1 MKVFITGGTGFIGL
15 PLIRHLLSHN
25 HTITALARTP
35 SSTSTLLSLG
45 CAPHPGSLTDLSS
58 LRAAASSADAVLH
71 LAMIH
76 DFHNLD
82 KSFAIDRAAITAMA
96 EALEGTGKPLIITSD
111 TMVLSYGKVGVETDN
126 GFEAGTTLAGRA
138 ESEPLLKKLTEELG
152 IRGGIVRLAPVVHGE
167 GDRAYTGMLV
177 DLARKNNAA
186 VYVGDGSQRWAAVHK
201 EDAVEVFRLAMEKGR
216 PGAVYH
222 AVAEEGI
229 TLKELSETIAKHVGV
244 AAESQTRQQ
253 AEESLGFMA
262 EYVDADSPAS
272 GDLTRDELGWTPKQP
287 GLLADINANYFTT

>member
-1 MKVFITGGTGFIGL
+1 
-15 PLIRHLLSHN
+15 
-25 HTITALARTP
+25 
-35 SSTSTLLSLG
+35 
-45 CAPHPGSLTDLSS
+45 
-58 LRAAASSADAVLH
+58 
-71 LAMIH
+71 MIH

-82 KSFAIDRAAITAMA
+82 ESFAIDRAAITAMA

-111 TMVLSYGKVGVETDN
+111 TMVLSYGKLGIETDN
-126 GFEAGTTLAGRA
+126 DFEPGTTLAGRA

-186 VYVGDGSQRWAAVHK
+186 VYVGNGSQRWAAVHK

-222 AVAEEGI
+222 AVAEEGV
-229 TLKELSETIAKHVGV
+229 TLKDLSETIAKHVGV
-244 AAESQTRQQ
+244 AAESQTREK
-253 AEESLGFMA
+253 AEKSLGFMA

-272 GDLTRDELGWTPKQP
+272 GDLTRNELGWTPKQP